1 MFFKYNDKFY
11 IDPENMSPEFE
22 WGQEDKWS
30 VNSPS
35 HNWNWDFRG
44 IFRSGVTAIN
54 TTEVFTCSSP
64 CFAFFGGDD
73 EVVVDALGRFLLEF
87 LTGEGV
93 MLSRFSST
101 SRRLL

>member
-1 MFFKYNDKFY
+1 MFSKYIIVVVRVRRDLY
-11 IDPENMSPEFE
+11 
-22 WGQEDKWS
+22 
-30 VNSPS
+30 
-35 HNWNWDFRG
+35 
-44 IFRSGVTAIN
+44 
-54 TTEVFTCSSP
+54 TTKVFTCSSP

-101 SRRLL
+101 SSRLL

>member
-1 MFFKYNDKFY
+1 MFSKYIIVVVRVRRDLYTK
-11 IDPENMSPEFE
+11 
-22 WGQEDKWS
+22 
-30 VNSPS
+30 
-35 HNWNWDFRG
+35 
-44 IFRSGVTAIN
+44 
-54 TTEVFTCSSP
+54 VFTCSSP

-101 SRRLL
+101 SSRLL